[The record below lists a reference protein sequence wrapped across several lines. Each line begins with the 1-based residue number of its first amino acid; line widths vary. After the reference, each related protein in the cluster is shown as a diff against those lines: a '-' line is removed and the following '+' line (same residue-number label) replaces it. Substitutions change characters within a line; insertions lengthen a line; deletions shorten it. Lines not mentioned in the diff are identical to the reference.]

1 MPVKTL
7 EQKLAAIDAKIER
20 VRKDLDDLYEKK
32 KKLQNPITFVYRL
45 GLLDAQYGPATAV
58 GLFKSVISTIFISAS
73 YFLGYKFADYR
84 IF

>member
-32 KKLQNPITFVYRL
+32 KKLQNPITRKSVLAKAIDLGMSPMEMAERL
-45 GLLDAQYGPATAV
+45 GLLDDIDV
-58 GLFKSVISTIFISAS
+58 
-73 YFLGYKFADYR
+73 
-84 IF
+84 